1 MKLFCVPYAGGS
13 ANGYLKW
20 RRVLDQNVELV
31 PLELK
36 GRGTRFLE
44 EFYVDFD
51 EMVDDLYHNLIQKLD
66 GEAYALFGHSMGA
79 LAVYKLVLKMQKL
92 GVQCPQHLFISGREA
107 PRYQFMRNVYPIS
120 HLPEQEL
127 LKELE
132 KYGGLAKEVIENEEL
147 LQILTPIIRS
157 DFRLVEQLQVTNVIE
172 KVCCNVTIL
181 NGLQDITDEKRM
193 TDWCDYVDGDC
204 ELIHYEGGHFFI
216 DSAMDE
222 VIYKI
227 NAVVNDIK
235 KSTQV
240 GR

>member
-20 RRVLDQNVELV
+20 RRLLDPNIELL

-51 EMVDDLYHNLIQKLD
+51 EMVDDLYHNLIQQLD
-66 GEAYALFGHSMGA
+66 GEAYTLFGHSMGA
-79 LAVYKLVLKMQKL
+79 LAVYKLVVKIQKN
-92 GVQCPQHLFISGREA
+92 GVQPPQHVFISGREA
-107 PRYQFMRNVYPIS
+107 PRYQFMRNVHPIS
-120 HLPEQEL
+120 HLPEQEF

-132 KYGGLAKEVIENEEL
+132 KYGGLAKEIIENEEL

-157 DFRLVEQLQVTNVIE
+157 DFRLIEQLHLTDIME
-172 KVCCNVTIL
+172 KLYCNVTIL

-193 TDWCDYVDGDC
+193 TDWYDYVDGDF

-227 NAVVNDIK
+227 NESVGKIK
-235 KSTQV
+235 KFT
-240 GR
+240 